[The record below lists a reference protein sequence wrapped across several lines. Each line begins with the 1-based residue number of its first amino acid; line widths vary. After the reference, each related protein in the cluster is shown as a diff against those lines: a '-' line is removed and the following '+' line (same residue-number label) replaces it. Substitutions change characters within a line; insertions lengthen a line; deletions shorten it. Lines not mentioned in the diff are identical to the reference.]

1 MSTAEIVRQL
11 QIKTK
16 ALDRLHKELQYY
28 IKEKEKEHVR
38 VERMKAENADPHDLK
53 QAVSTLKQ
61 HANQPG

>member
-28 IKEKEKEHVR
+28 MKEKAKEHVR
-38 VERMKAENADPHDLK
+38 VESMKAENADAHDLK
-53 QAVSTLKQ
+53 QAVSTFE
-61 HANQPG
+61 AA